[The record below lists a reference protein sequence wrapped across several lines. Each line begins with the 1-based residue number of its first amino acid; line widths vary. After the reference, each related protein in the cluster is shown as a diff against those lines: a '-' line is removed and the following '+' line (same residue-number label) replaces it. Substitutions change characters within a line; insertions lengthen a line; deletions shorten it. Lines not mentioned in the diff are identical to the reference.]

1 VTILLVGAGKMGSHF
16 YDHWQRDDVVM
27 DPPLNLNPTPQLV
40 DAIVVAVKPQTAP
53 EAFPAVVPFIGPDTV
68 VVSIMAGRTLAYL
81 RSALPPV
88 AIVRAMPSMAGIS
101 VAIANRRVTDAQC
114 ALAQAADAHGGRGRA
129 RQRAIAATS
138 GAPAPVWRVAASGRG
153 PRSWTTACWPLAAS
167 VAFYSL
173 IALFPAIAAGVSSY
187 ASVLR
192 QRQSVDLG
200 TPATRAARLI
210 EAPSAR
216 AVRILAFF
224 SGVQVV
230 QFAMAFVAEEQHSP
244 ERRPSGARRNA
255 SRYLKVG
262 TVKGAG
268 VSNRNRST
276 TTAL

>member
-27 DPPLNLNPTPQLV
+27 DPPLNLNPMPQLV

-101 VAIANRRVTDAQC
+101 VAIA
-114 ALAQAADAHGGRGRA
+114 
-129 RQRAIAATS
+129 
-138 GAPAPVWRVAASGRG
+138 
-153 PRSWTTACWPLAAS
+153 
-167 VAFYSL
+167 
-173 IALFPAIAAGVSSY
+173 
-187 ASVLR
+187 
-192 QRQSVDLG
+192 
-200 TPATRAARLI
+200 
-210 EAPSAR
+210 
-216 AVRILAFF
+216 
-224 SGVQVV
+224 
-230 QFAMAFVAEEQHSP
+230 FVAEEQHSP

-262 TVKGAG
+262 TVKRAG